1 MSLSIKAYAA
11 MDAGQALVPFEYEL
25 GPIGPED
32 VDIEVLHCGIC
43 HSDLSMIN
51 NDWGFSAYPLV
62 AGHEVIGRVKA
73 LGERVKHLSV
83 GDHVGVGWHAGYCMD
98 CGQCMSGHHNTCA
111 QAEMTIVGRHGGFG
125 DHIRARAAAVF
136 ALPEGIDVASAGPL
150 LCGGITVFAPIHD
163 HVSPTDHVAVI
174 GIGGL
179 GHLAIQFLNKWGCEV
194 TAVTTSPDKA
204 AEAKNLGAHHVV
216 TPEALES
223 GEAGVDRFKMV
234 LSTVNV
240 SMNWAAIL
248 ETLAPRGRIHSVGA
262 VDAPLE
268 IPIFPLI
275 SGERSVGGSPVG
287 SPSAIDAMLNF
298 AKRHQI
304 KPQTEHFPMASVN
317 EALNHLRE
325 GRARYR
331 IVLDAQG

>member
-1 MSLSIKAYAA
+1 MSLSVKAYAA

-25 GPIGPED
+25 GQIGRDD

-43 HSDLSMIN
+43 HSDLSMLN

-62 AGHEVIGRVKA
+62 AGHEVVGRIKAIG
-73 LGERVKHLSV
+73 EQVKHLNV
-83 GDHVGVGWHAGYCMD
+83 GDHVGLGWHAGYCMD
-98 CGQCMSGHHNTCA
+98 CGECMSGHHNTCA
-111 QAEMTIVGRHGGFG
+111 SAEMTIVGRYGGFG
-125 DHIRARAAAVF
+125 DHVRAKAQAVF
-136 ALPEGIDVASAGPL
+136 ALPEGIDLASAGPL
-150 LCGGITVFAPIHD
+150 LCGGITVFAPIQD
-163 HVSPTDHVAVI
+163 HVAPTDHVAVI

-194 TAVTTSPDKA
+194 TAVTRSSDKVD
-204 AEAKNLGAHHVV
+204 EAKKMGAHHVI

-223 GEAGVDRFKMV
+223 GEAGLGRFKMV

-262 VDAPLE
+262 VDVPLE

-275 SGERSVGGSPVG
+275 TGERSLSGSPVG
-287 SPSAIDAMLNF
+287 SPSAIHTMLAF
-298 AKRHQI
+298 AKRHDI
-304 KPQTEHFPMASVN
+304 RPQTEHFKMASIN
-317 EALNHLRE
+317 EALAHLKE
-325 GRARYR
+325 GKARYR
-331 IVLDAQG
+331 VVLDG